1 MTEEGIMLDE
11 LVVKE
16 QPSTDMEESIPCFQA
31 PGPTLTFHHLRYHIR
46 ERLGMFSRE
55 WVEKDILKDVSGIMN
70 PGMNAIMGPT
80 GSGKTSLLDVIAGRK
95 DPKGLKSGQVLVDNT
110 TVTSDLRLCS
120 AYVVQNDV
128 LMGTLTVRENLAF
141 SANLRLSRKEYSSAD
156 KKMRVDSVIQEL
168 GLKDCADTKIGTM
181 FLRGI
186 SGGEKKR
193 CSIGMELI
201 TSPSLMFLDEPTTG
215 LDANTANSIME
226 LLQKLSKKGKTVIF
240 SIHQPRYSIF
250 SQFDHLTLMNKG
262 EIIYAGAANKA
273 ITYFEDLG
281 YKCEPFNNPADFFLD
296 VTNGTI
302 LPQIHNNKSEKCSS
316 SEEMEENENPLAV
329 IYRQSPYFLSVKDR
343 LNQISDGLDPEVTKG
358 DRVSYAT
365 PFYYQLMLVSG
376 RTVRNILRN
385 PQTSYA
391 QLFLNIFFGI
401 LVGLIYYQI
410 PHTLPEALQN
420 RTGAFFFLV
429 INMVFGNLSAV
440 ELFISERVLFIHE
453 NSSGFYRTSVYFLSK
468 VFADLIPNRILPV
481 FIFSAIPYFMM
492 GLKPDV
498 EAFFLYCLTMS
509 MVSLSA
515 VSLAFLVSASV
526 GSFAMANIL
535 IAMPYVFMMVFGG
548 FLVNLNSMLSWMSW
562 LKWAS
567 IFRYGY
573 NALAINELKGQ
584 VFISNYTSLRGDVYL
599 DHQEIDHSTWGFWQ
613 NQVALTGI
621 MCVCL
626 ILAYVQLCRINRW
639 K

>member
-1 MTEEGIMLDE
+1 MQDE
-11 LVVKE
+11 
-16 QPSTDMEESIPCFQA
+16 QTCADMEESVLCFGT
-31 PGPTLTFHHLRYHIR
+31 PGPTVTFHHLRYHIT
-46 ERLGMFSRE
+46 ERLGLFSRE

-120 AYVVQNDV
+120 AYVVQNDI
-128 LMGTLTVRENLAF
+128 LMGTLSVRENLAF

-201 TSPSLMFLDEPTTG
+201 TSPSLLFLDEPTTG
-215 LDANTANSIME
+215 LDANTANSIMG

-273 ITYFEDLG
+273 ITYFENLG

-296 VTNGTI
+296 VTNGTV
-302 LPQIHNNKSEKCSS
+302 LPQIHNNKSEKCSN
-316 SEEMEENENPLAV
+316 SEETEENENPLAV
-329 IYRQSPYFLSVKDR
+329 IYRQSPHFLTIKDR
-343 LNQISDGLDPEVTKG
+343 LDQISDGLDPEVTKG
-358 DRVSYAT
+358 DRVGYAT
-365 PFYYQLMLVSG
+365 PFFYQLMLVSV

-492 GLKPDV
+492 GLKPEV

-526 GSFAMANIL
+526 SSFAMANIL

-573 NALAINELKGQ
+573 NALAIIELKNQ
-584 VFISNYTSLRGDVYL
+584 VFTSNYTSSLRGDMYL

-621 MCVCL
+621 MCMCL

>member
-1 MTEEGIMLDE
+1 
-11 LVVKE
+11 
-16 QPSTDMEESIPCFQA
+16 
-31 PGPTLTFHHLRYHIR
+31 
-46 ERLGMFSRE
+46 MFS
-55 WVEKDILKDVSGIMN
+55 ICCSGIMN

-584 VFISNYTSLRGDVYL
+584 VFISNYTSSLRGDVYL

>member
-1 MTEEGIMLDE
+1 
-11 LVVKE
+11 
-16 QPSTDMEESIPCFQA
+16 
-31 PGPTLTFHHLRYHIR
+31 
-46 ERLGMFSRE
+46 
-55 WVEKDILKDVSGIMN
+55 
-70 PGMNAIMGPT
+70 
-80 GSGKTSLLDVIAGRK
+80 K

-262 EIIYAGAANKA
+262 EIIYAGSANKA

-302 LPQIHNNKSEKCSS
+302 LPQIHNNKSGAE
-316 SEEMEENENPLAV
+316 
-329 IYRQSPYFLSVKDR
+329 YF
-343 LNQISDGLDPEVTKG
+343 
-358 DRVSYAT
+358 SY
-365 PFYYQLMLVSG
+365 SG

-573 NALAINELKGQ
+573 NVSALNTFQSNQDSLY
-584 VFISNYTSLRGDVYL
+584 VCISAVIQTKGDVYL